1 MTEKEIRLISQ
12 TPEGGKVYEAVHVP
26 TPVTPETLRA
36 KFFKFS
42 NGKSLTP
49 AMELLGDFITFFE
62 QQVSSPTAPQVAPAL
77 PTSEGSEAKES
88 ASESD
93 APKREQ

>member
-1 MTEKEIRLISQ
+1 MTEKEIRLVSQ

-62 QQVSSPTAPQVAPAL
+62 QQAAAPAQAAETENAEL
-77 PTSEGSEAKES
+77 RI
-88 ASESD
+88 SD
-93 APKREQ
+93 RV